1 MQFTILFLIIVPLI
15 EIYFMIKIGTVIGAF
30 NTILATLLTAAA
42 GLYFVKLQG
51 ISTLYSAVNSLRNDQ
66 TPFKE
71 ILSGFCLII
80 AALFLIIPGFLTDTI
95 GVLLLIPFTRNII
108 LKIFV
113 NEKNLNKSNNP
124 DVKTIEIEA
133 EEINDR
139 DKH

>member
-1 MQFTILFLIIVPLI
+1 MQFTILFFIIVPLI
-15 EIYFMIKIGTVIGAF
+15 EIYFMIKIGAVIGAF

-80 AALFLIIPGFLTDTI
+80 AALFLIIPGFFTDTI
-95 GVLLLIPFTRNII
+95 GVLLLIPFTRN
-108 LKIFV
+108 
-113 NEKNLNKSNNP
+113 
-124 DVKTIEIEA
+124 
-133 EEINDR
+133 R
-139 DKH
+139 

>member
-1 MQFTILFLIIVPLI
+1 MQFTILFLIFVPLI
-15 EIYFMIKIGTVIGAF
+15 EIYFMIKIGAVIGAF

-51 ISTLYSAVNSLRNDQ
+51 ISTLYSAVNSVRNDQ

-80 AALFLIIPGFLTDTI
+80 DALFLIIPGFFTDTI

-113 NEKNLNKSNNP
+113 NEENLNKSNNH
-124 DVKTIEIEA
+124 DVNTIEIEA
-133 EEINDR
+133 EEINER
-139 DKH
+139 DK

>member
-15 EIYFMIKIGTVIGAF
+15 EIYFMIKIGAVIGAF

-51 ISTLYSAVNSLRNDQ
+51 ISTLYSALNSLRNDQ

-80 AALFLIIPGFLTDTI
+80 AALFLIIPGFVTDAI

-113 NEKNLNKSNNP
+113 NEENLKKSNNH
-124 DVKTIEIEA
+124 DVNTIEIEA
-133 EEINDR
+133 EEINER
-139 DKH
+139 DK